1 MKSLR
6 YKVLCG
12 SFDRTDIIW
21 FNNEMTLVSATSVP
35 QSHTHTHSIPP
46 PIPHY
51 RQLMRSTLIL
61 NKQHFLTSLYKSG
74 VTPPSTQQL
83 YYVLPLRDI

>member
-12 SFDRTDIIW
+12 SFDRTDTIW
-21 FNNEMTLVSATSVP
+21 FNNMTLGSATSVS
-35 QSHTHTHSIPP
+35 QSHIHTHLIPP

-83 YYVLPLRDI
+83 YYVLPLWNI